1 MDAALR
7 RARQGD
13 NGAFAEMVREHQ
25 GMVFS
30 IGWHYLGDR
39 SLAEDLG
46 QEVFLQLYQNLA
58 AIQSASHLC
67 YWLRRV
73 AVHRC
78 IDHTRRRSFQRE
90 SQLEESHEVAAHSKT
105 ADFFLSAR
113 LRQTVTQLRDKE
125 RILIVLRYQ
134 EEMELAEIAEVL
146 NMPINTVKSTL
157 FRALQNLRGQLM
169 REVKRAR
176 YAFL

>member
-1 MDAALR
+1 M
-7 RARQGD
+7 
-13 NGAFAEMVREHQ
+13 
-25 GMVFS
+25 
-30 IGWHYLGDR
+30 
-39 SLAEDLG
+39 
-46 QEVFLQLYQNLA
+46 
-58 AIQSASHLC
+58 
-67 YWLRRV
+67 
-73 AVHRC
+73 
-78 IDHTRRRSFQRE
+78 
-90 SQLEESHEVAAHSKT
+90 AAHSKT